1 MNKFEDQSK
10 SINYKRTRDSVLK
23 SYRQTNGRQSTVC
36 TIPSMTELNDKSELS
51 KVQQML
57 TEKSNVVRSMQDK
70 IIELEK
76 GRELTET
83 ENQKL
88 KSEIYDLENK

>member
-1 MNKFEDQSK
+1 
-10 SINYKRTRDSVLK
+10 
-23 SYRQTNGRQSTVC
+23 
-36 TIPSMTELNDKSELS
+36 MTELNDKSELS

-76 GRELTET
+76 GRALTET

>member
-1 MNKFEDQSK
+1 
-10 SINYKRTRDSVLK
+10 
-23 SYRQTNGRQSTVC
+23 
-36 TIPSMTELNDKSELS
+36 MTELNDQSELS

-88 KSEIYDLENK
+88 KSVIYDLENK